1 MGCCDLVATPGPQ
14 PRHIHIYRVS
24 ESLRPLPLDFG
35 DVIDVAFAKAWPKLQ
50 SLRLNDIIGRFNAE
64 GDITASQITLQG
76 LASISEHCPHLS
88 TLEIPVLDAT
98 SVLPISSFPAIG
110 HQNMRALLITELHN
124 GATANLLDIAL
135 ILDRLFP
142 LLDTKRRICIHN
154 RNWRPSHRQSS
165 LKDPWGLTQALLA
178 AVQAGRELADPTAAR
193 QYSSEQSDSE
203 DDIDDEDDEDIW
215 VSRSPF
221 YSITL
226 SQGAQQD
233 WFKLARRNSEST
245 VELPYSPLD
254 IMRTLTHRS
263 VLYISSDIPEAYGF
277 ERYLVESMADLMLTT
292 PDTFSAF
299 PFKPYDIQLDLM
311 RHVYSSV
318 ENGKVTIAESPTGT
332 GKTLSLLCASLTWLK
347 DEQERARKGKLQ
359 VPADSTEGPD
369 WVVAQTVERRRRE
382 LEAAEL
388 EYASRLAAARKRE
401 AQLRRVMR
409 GHVRKKQVKIIVSSL
424 LSLLT
429 YQLQKVT
436 DDTLRLDDSDDDDP
450 FLPESDDTDL
460 NECNLSPAVLA
471 LMKKLQGKTAGSPEQ
486 EQEPTC
492 TKIYYASRTHSQ
504 LAQVLH
510 ELEKLHIKLNV
521 AVTATEKPSI
531 QSSGSTKRT
540 ASAVEE
546 EDSEAGDQEGYGP
559 RAVSLGSR
567 KQLCI
572 NEHLRAKAGDLD
584 EACRQMLGE
593 KGKKRCPHLPA
604 AEEETKMLDLRD
616 QILAVPKDIEEL
628 FLAGQAAD
636 LISTLL
642 SLSTTRLPFRT
653 LVNAR
658 HQLSIYLS
666 RFRNRLSTVHAVH
679 LKRLMNLLDALCQ
692 YSEEWRDAHMKD
704 VPGKARPPDVEVMT
718 SAELLGRLG
727 RKTEGVNLL
736 EVEKYL
742 RDSKIARK
750 ISGYSVKTLEKAA
763 AQDATKL
770 ARLARLASTTP
781 PLHAVES
788 FISALSASSEDGR
801 VTVSLV
807 DDQVEIKYQHLNP
820 ATYFQEVVDV
830 ARAVILAGG
839 TMSPIEDV
847 VNQLFTALPAERLS
861 TFSCGHIIPATNL
874 KTIVLKKGPRG
885 GDLQFKYQQ
894 RSDEKLMSELGQI
907 LFNFA
912 NIVPGGMVVFVPSYS
927 VLNAV
932 MKVWRSSGLLEKLNA
947 KKKRSARIRRR
958 AARAACTGTRARA
971 RAGGLQ
977 EQMRQ
982 MLSLDQ
988 MDAESMAQQY
998 AAAMYRTDSPMQY
1011 GADAYGMSSG
1021 HPQQQQQQQP
1031 SEFFSHL
1038 NQHPHHSL

>member
-1 MGCCDLVATPGPQ
+1 
-14 PRHIHIYRVS
+14 
-24 ESLRPLPLDFG
+24 
-35 DVIDVAFAKAWPKLQ
+35 
-50 SLRLNDIIGRFNAE
+50 
-64 GDITASQITLQG
+64 
-76 LASISEHCPHLS
+76 
-88 TLEIPVLDAT
+88 
-98 SVLPISSFPAIG
+98 
-110 HQNMRALLITELHN
+110 
-124 GATANLLDIAL
+124 
-135 ILDRLFP
+135 
-142 LLDTKRRICIHN
+142 
-154 RNWRPSHRQSS
+154 
-165 LKDPWGLTQALLA
+165 
-178 AVQAGRELADPTAAR
+178 
-193 QYSSEQSDSE
+193 
-203 DDIDDEDDEDIW
+203 
-215 VSRSPF
+215 
-221 YSITL
+221 
-226 SQGAQQD
+226 
-233 WFKLARRNSEST
+233 
-245 VELPYSPLD
+245 
-254 IMRTLTHRS
+254 
-263 VLYISSDIPEAYGF
+263 
-277 ERYLVESMADLMLTT
+277 MADLMLTT

-318 ENGKVTIAESPTGT
+318 ENGKVTITESPTGT

-388 EYASRLAAARKRE
+388 EYGSRLAAARKRE

-409 GHVRKKQVKIIVSSL
+409 GHVRKKQ
-424 LSLLT
+424 
-429 YQLQKVT
+429 KVT
-436 DDTLRLDDSDDDDP
+436 DDTVRLDDSDDDDP
-450 FLPESDDTDL
+450 FLPETDDTES

-471 LMKKLQGKTAGSPEQ
+471 LMKKLQGKTATSPEQ

-546 EDSEAGDQEGYGP
+546 ADSEAGDQEGYGP

-628 FLAGQAAD
+628 FLTGQAAD
-636 LISTLL
+636 TCPYFGARRAIPQAQLVLLPYNLLLQRAAREALGIDLSGQVVIIDEAHNLISTLL

-692 YSEEWRDAHMKD
+692 YSEEWRDAHVK
-704 VPGKARPPDVEVMT
+704 VAPGKARPPDVEVMT

-742 RDSKIARK
+742 RESKIARK

-770 ARLARLASTTP
+770 AKLARLASTTP

-861 TFSCGHIIPATNL
+861 TFSCGHIIPASNL
-874 KTIVLKKGPRG
+874 KTLVLKKGPRG

-927 VLNAV
+927 FLNAV
-932 MKVWRSSGLLEKLNA
+932 MKVWHSSGLLEKLNA
-947 KKKRSARIRRR
+947 KKKVFSEPQNSNEVEGVLRSYAAEIQSMDGTGESKRRGALLFAVVGAKLSEGLNFADDLARAVIIVGLPFANLGSPELRERMNYVVRLEERRLAAHPTAGRNAKDAGTELYENMCMNAVNQSIGRAIRHREDWAALVLVDGRYASARIRKKLPKWIEAGTTVTETFGQAMKELGRFY
-958 AARAACTGTRARA
+958 ADKKARS
-971 RAGGLQ
+971 AG
-977 EQMRQ
+977 
-982 MLSLDQ
+982 
-988 MDAESMAQQY
+988 
-998 AAAMYRTDSPMQY
+998 
-1011 GADAYGMSSG
+1011 
-1021 HPQQQQQQQP
+1021 
-1031 SEFFSHL
+1031 
-1038 NQHPHHSL
+1038 